1 MMQQSDDVNEC
12 DEVIITL
19 HRVSNAE
26 CESTC
31 ARLRQWQGVREF
43 QGDDARS

>member
-1 MMQQSDDVNEC
+1 MQQSDEANEC

-26 CESTC
+26 YESIC
-31 ARLRQWQGVREF
+31 ARLRQLPGVREF
-43 QGDDARS
+43 RGDDARS